1 MSRLKLTIPNK
12 EKEQYNRIID
22 AMAGKLSEL
31 LGHNEMESFMME
43 LGMNEMARGQY
54 DTEDSQPIHDALTIM
69 SQNLI

>member
-1 MSRLKLTIPNK
+1 MSTLKLTRPNK

-22 AMAGKLSEL
+22 AMAGKLSEV

-43 LGMNEMARGQY
+43 LSMNEMAIGQY
-54 DTEDSQPIHDALTIM
+54 DTEDGQPIHDALTIM

>member
-1 MSRLKLTIPNK
+1 MKIKLTRPNK

-22 AMAGKLSEL
+22 AMAGKLNEV
-31 LGHNEMESFMME
+31 LGHNEMEEFMME
-43 LGMNEMARGQY
+43 LGTSEMMRCQY